1 MLLQQF
7 VTACSD
13 KVECAC
19 FLVSEMMTDLFKL
32 IRVLDSLLNF
42 ISKLIY
48 DRKDFCYENW
58 D

>member
-1 MLLQQF
+1 MLLQLF

-19 FLVSEMMTDLFKL
+19 FLVSEMLRALFKL
-32 IRVLDSLLNF
+32 IRVSDSLLNF
-42 ISKLIY
+42 LSKFIY
-48 DRKDFCYENW
+48 DCKDFSHENW